1 MGGWEGGAGRP
12 GPNRGIRSG
21 LAKPTKR
28 KTPMSA
34 TDSISTPDP
43 TDASLNREADR
54 AGGGRDATGRFVLK
68 AKPAAAGPIVNAM
81 SVDVEDYYQVQAFA
95 GTVGRDDWA
104 GHASRVERNTDA
116 VLALFAEAGVHATFF
131 TLGWVAERH
140 PALIR
145 RIVDQGHELGSHG
158 YAHIRADSQTPE
170 EFRADVVRTKRILED
185 AGGVP
190 VRGYRAATFSIGEDN
205 LWSFAIL
212 AESGYAYSSSIY
224 PLRRDLCGMPDAPRV
239 PFYPDGPQSD
249 SKGDSQ
255 SDPKGDGGRALEEY
269 PITTVEAFGRR
280 LPAGGGGHFRIWPY
294 AYSRWAVNRINRGE
308 RRPAMFYFHPWEIDP
323 DQPRMP
329 DAPLKSRI
337 RHYTNLDRMA
347 AKLKR
352 LMNDF
357 AWDRVDRVF
366 FEG

>member
-1 MGGWEGGAGRP
+1 MTTADP
-12 GPNRGIRSG
+12 
-21 LAKPTKR
+21 
-28 KTPMSA
+28 
-34 TDSISTPDP
+34 ISTANP
-43 TDASLNREADR
+43 TDASLARETDR
-54 AGGGRDATGRFVLK
+54 AGGELDATGRFTMK
-68 AKPAAAGPIVNAM
+68 AKPAAGAPIVNAM

-95 GTVGRDDWA
+95 ETVGRDDWTD
-104 GHASRVERNTDA
+104 HTSRVERNTDA
-116 VLALFAEAGVHATFF
+116 VLDLFAEAGVHATFF

-190 VRGYRAATFSIGEDN
+190 VKGYRAATFSIGEDN
-205 LWSFAIL
+205 LWSFAVL

-224 PLRRDLCGMPDAPRV
+224 PLRRDLCGMPDAPRF
-239 PFYPDGPQSD
+239 PFYPDGPTSRQ
-249 SKGDSQ
+249 G
-255 SDPKGDGGRALEEY
+255 PALEEY
-269 PITTVEAFGRR
+269 PITTVEALGRR

-294 AYSRWAVNRINRGE
+294 AYSRWAVNRMNRGE
-308 RRPAMFYFHPWEIDP
+308 QRPAMFYFHPWEIDP

-329 DAPLKSRI
+329 GAPLKSRL

-352 LMNDF
+352 LMSDF

-366 FEG
+366 FEREG

>member
-1 MGGWEGGAGRP
+1 MGGRVGEWDGKAGNRNP
-12 GPNRGIRSG
+12 GQARADKEARKSR
-21 LAKPTKR
+21 TKR
-28 KTPMSA
+28 KTLMTA
-34 TDSISTPDP
+34 TDSISTDS
-43 TDASLNREADR
+43 SLNREADR

-68 AKPAAAGPIVNAM
+68 ARPAAAGPIVNAM

-145 RIVDQGHELGSHG
+145 RIVEQGHELGSHG

-224 PLRRDLCGMPDAPRV
+224 PLRRDLCGMPDAPRA
-239 PFYPDGPQSD
+239 PFYPDGPE
-249 SKGDSQ
+249 

-269 PITTVEAFGRR
+269 PITTVEVAGRR

-294 AYSRWAVNRINRGE
+294 AYSRWAVNRINRAE

-337 RHYTNLDRMA
+337 RHYTNLGRMA

-366 FEG
+366 FEGEG